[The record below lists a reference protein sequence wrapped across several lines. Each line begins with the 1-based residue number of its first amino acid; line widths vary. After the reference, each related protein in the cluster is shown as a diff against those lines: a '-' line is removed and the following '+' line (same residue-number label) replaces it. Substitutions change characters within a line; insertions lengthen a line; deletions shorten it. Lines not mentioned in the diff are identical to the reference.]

1 MAVSSVRSGT
11 QVDTSS
17 PLPEI
22 DITET
27 LDPDAPPPP
36 PVDELEAPD
45 PVTFWPGWLEGNP
58 LGTTGGVGGGSGVGA
73 PGGSAG
79 PTPRPMQT
87 APAPANE
94 RPSGPREAPRIET
107 HLGKRV
113 DEIINK
119 SPHLRSLWD
128 RAKAQGYDLQLTT
141 DGASRVEGKKI
152 LINLGNVQEGGDFDA
167 KLVSLL
173 SHELGHTML
182 PLGRDLYG
190 STREEFTERNVERA
204 LDSEGEAALANL
216 IAREEIEKAGGPNI
230 GIRGG
235 LDVAYQIIYERFK
248 EGPPEGITREEAI
261 RLLGQRMAKEPED
274 NGQTKEQN
282 FTEIYQRK
290 WDATHPP

>member
-1 MAVSSVRSGT
+1 
-11 QVDTSS
+11 
-17 PLPEI
+17 
-22 DITET
+22 
-27 LDPDAPPPP
+27 
-36 PVDELEAPD
+36 VDELEAPD
-45 PVTFWPGWLEGNP
+45 PLTLWPGWLEGDP
-58 LGTTGGVGGGSGVGA
+58 LAKTGGGGGGRGVGA
-73 PGGSAG
+73 PGGPVGSA
-79 PTPRPMQT
+79 PVPRPT
-87 APAPANE
+87 APAPTTNQN
-94 RPSGPREAPRIET
+94 PIGPKEAPRIET

-113 DEIINK
+113 DELINM
-119 SPHLRSLWD
+119 SPHLRSLWE

-182 PLGRDLYG
+182 PTGRDVYG
-190 STREEFTERNVERA
+190 GTREEFTERNVERA

-248 EGPPEGITREEAI
+248 AGPPEGITREEAV
-261 RLLGQRMAKEPED
+261 RLLGQRMAKEPEE

-290 WDATHPP
+290 WDAAHPP